1 MTDAPVRC
9 AWATWGDGLM
19 LRYHDDEWGVPVH
32 DDRAFFELLVLEG
45 AQAGLSWVTVLRKRE
60 NYRRALD
67 GFDFEKIARYGDAD
81 VERLLADPG
90 IIRNRLKIA
99 STIGNAR
106 AFITVREEF
115 GSFDAYIWQFVGG
128 NPKLNAVKSLGEIP
142 ATTPESDA
150 MSKDLKKRGFRFV
163 GSIICYAFMQAAGLV
178 NDHEVTCFRY
188 PNP

>member
-19 LRYHDDEWGVPVH
+19 LHYHDDEWGVPVH

-67 GFDFEKIARYGDAD
+67 GFDFEKIARYADAD

-90 IIRNRLKIA
+90 IIRNARKLDAVVYNAQRLIEL
-99 STIGNAR
+99 
-106 AFITVREEF
+106 EE
-115 GSFDAYIWQFVGG
+115 
-128 NPKLNAVKSLGEIP
+128 KHK
-142 ATTPESDA
+142 
-150 MSKDLKKRGFRFV
+150 GFRNYLRSHGGFEGTV
-163 GSIICYAFMQAAGLV
+163 KDMRKQFKFMGETGCYYFLWVV
-178 NDHEVTCFRY
+178 NEEVPEYEDWCTSRRHTPYPHDH
-188 PNP
+188 